1 MLLRDV
7 NHFQF
12 ADGRMDSRDN
22 LSPLSTQTAHGKIAK
37 FVAAFIKGSMEG
49 LKEDTDYQYSKEL
62 IDGYINARMLDED
75 LCESAQYQHIGGAA
89 ARENLKVNLKSYKSQ
104 LNYPQFILDKS
115 KISAKD
121 DGNFEIDVY
130 QYEERPASPIDIK
143 YLKNVNP
150 KVIACKLRS
159 ADDVARATNT
169 EANPVSCLDM
179 NLDLLRKTSAM
190 LPSSEKE
197 RLASFIDLDFVSTKE
212 TSDNLTVA
220 KGLGFS
226 VSDAIKE
233 RGDQWA
239 LLSIFKA
246 NIKNRQLNVETDSVT
261 TPLGNPSNPFYGAHY
276 CKLIPASRAYSMLM
290 NLK

>member
-1 MLLRDV
+1 MKI
-7 NHFQF
+7 F
-12 ADGRMDSRDN
+12 A
-22 LSPLSTQTAHGKIAK
+22 K
-37 FVAAFIKGSMEG
+37 
-49 LKEDTDYQYSKEL
+49 
-62 IDGYINARMLDED
+62 ARNTNTL
-75 LCESAQYQHIGGAA
+75 GGAA
-89 ARENLKVNLKSYKSQ
+89 ARENLKVNLRSYKSQ

-115 KISAKD
+115 KITAKE

-130 QYEERPASPIDIK
+130 QYEETGITDRYQVSQ
-143 YLKNVNP
+143 NVNP

-169 EANPVSCLDM
+169 EASPVSCLDM

-246 NIKNRQLNVETDSVT
+246 DIKNRQLKVETDSQT